1 MLLPFVVFTVLANV
15 IAKYMNVAD
24 VITTKADVIAFCI
37 VYGVGWCYCQ
47 FYCNVVADVIAKWQM
62 L

>member
-1 MLLPFVVFTVLANV
+1 MLLPFVMFVVLADV
-15 IAKYMNVAD
+15 IAKYMIVAD

-47 FYCNVVADVIAKWQM
+47 F
-62 L
+62 LL